1 MLVVKSIGAYA
12 IAIIAFSLFWNWFF
26 DKPSDHDILITVL
39 TGFCAST
46 IAGGIIEDEHIADKQ
61 EEFTT
66 YLITAIVT
74 TGFWIYQFY
83 DTYSDFAEIEKN
95 QILVAIGSVMYSWN
109 NLLMAAVTFFTI
121 MARSKK

>member
-1 MLVVKSIGAYA
+1 
-12 IAIIAFSLFWNWFF
+12 
-26 DKPSDHDILITVL
+26 LITVL

-46 IAGGIIEDEHIADKQ
+46 ISGGIIEDEYIADKQ

-95 QILVAIGSVMYSWN
+95 QILVAIGSVMHSWD
-109 NLLMAAVTFFTI
+109 NLLMVAVTFFTI
-121 MARSKK
+121 MSRSKKP